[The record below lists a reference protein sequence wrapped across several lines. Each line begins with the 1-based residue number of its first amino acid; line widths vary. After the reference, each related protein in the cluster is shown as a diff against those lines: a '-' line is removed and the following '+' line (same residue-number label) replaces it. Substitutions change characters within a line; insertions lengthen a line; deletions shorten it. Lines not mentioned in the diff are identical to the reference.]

1 MSEPT
6 AAGDRDLGAIWNQVT
21 DIIKERVLMPT
32 LWRAMEHGRPVICE
46 EGLFVVGFPV
56 EQSYESHLL
65 HDSRYK
71 NQIEQ
76 SLESIAG
83 QPLTLRVI
91 HGTALE
97 DWRQVQF
104 QEQEAQR
111 LRTPRQARET
121 AHAADTGWE
130 AFSERLVR
138 RYAATS
144 SRQLAS
150 VQAEFLDQC
159 VEEIAAAFGRLW
171 GEGGGDEEAQH
182 RAYTRVL
189 ERLADRL
196 GVPGTAIGYLVIQRR
211 RQLESGPGA

>member
-1 MSEPT
+1 MSESTT
-6 AAGDRDLGAIWNQVT
+6 AGERDLGAIWDQVT
-21 DIIKERVLMPT
+21 NVIKERVLMPT
-32 LWRAMEHGRPVICE
+32 LWRAMEHGQPVICE

-76 SLESIAG
+76 TLESVAG
-83 QPLTLRVI
+83 EPLTLRVI
-91 HGTALE
+91 HGTSLE

-104 QEQEAQR
+104 QEREAQR
-111 LRTPRQARET
+111 LRAPRQAPATE
-121 AHAADTGWE
+121 DTGWDGL
-130 AFSERLVR
+130 SERLVR
-138 RYAATS
+138 RYAATA

-150 VQAEFLDQC
+150 IQAEFLEQC
-159 VEEIAAAFGRLW
+159 VEEIAAVYLRLW

-196 GVPGTAIGYLVIQRR
+196 GVPGAVIGYLVLQRR